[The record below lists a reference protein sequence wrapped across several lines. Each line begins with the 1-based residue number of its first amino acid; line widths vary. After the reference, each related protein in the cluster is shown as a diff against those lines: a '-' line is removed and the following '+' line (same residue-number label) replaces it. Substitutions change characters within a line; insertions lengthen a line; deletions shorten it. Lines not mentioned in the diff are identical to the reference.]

1 MELELGRIK
10 NNTISLEKEQQTFL
24 ETNIGK
30 VINTTVDIG
39 LKYLLPD
46 IIENEVINIKNT
58 LIKEG
63 WQKGLEKIIE
73 EGINIGKSAVGIFTG
88 KFENIE
94 QIKKTVENGGIIDS
108 ASSLLDNILNRCTE
122 KGLINKKVKN
132 AITKGKNILVD
143 NISSNLEEMI
153 ENQSNIF
160 GKIKESSNN
169 WRSAYM
175 KKDFKIMDKEYSNLE
190 KYMKEI
196 IPLEKIITDV
206 RKIENIHNIIKNN
219 GGNFELTNNQ
229 LELANILIK

>member
-1 MELELGRIK
+1 MELELENVK
-10 NNTISLEKEQQTFL
+10 NNNISLEENQQTFL

-30 VINTTVDIG
+30 IINTTLDIG

-46 IIENEVINIKNT
+46 IIENEVINIKDT

-63 WQKGLEKIIE
+63 WKKGLEKIIE
-73 EGINIGKSAVGIFTG
+73 EGINIGKSAAGIFTG
-88 KFENIE
+88 KFENID

-122 KGLINKKVKN
+122 KGLINKNVKN
-132 AITKGKNILVD
+132 AITKGKNILID

-160 GKIKESSNN
+160 GKIKESSDN

-175 KKDFKIMDKEYSNLE
+175 KKDFNIMDKEYNNLE

-196 IPLEKIITDV
+196 IPLEKVITDV

-229 LELANILIK
+229 LELANMLIK

>member
-10 NNTISLEKEQQTFL
+10 NNNISLEKEQQSFL

-30 VINTTVDIG
+30 VINTTLDIG

-88 KFENIE
+88 KFENID

-122 KGLINKKVKN
+122 KGLINKKIKN

-175 KKDFKIMDKEYSNLE
+175 KKDFKVMDKEYSNLE
-190 KYMKEI
+190 QYMKKI

>member
-10 NNTISLEKEQQTFL
+10 NNNISLEKEQQTFL

-30 VINTTVDIG
+30 VINATLDIG

>member
-1 MELELGRIK
+1 
-10 NNTISLEKEQQTFL
+10 
-24 ETNIGK
+24 
-30 VINTTVDIG
+30 
-39 LKYLLPD
+39 
-46 IIENEVINIKNT
+46 
-58 LIKEG
+58 
-63 WQKGLEKIIE
+63 
-73 EGINIGKSAVGIFTG
+73 
-88 KFENIE
+88 
-94 QIKKTVENGGIIDS
+94 
-108 ASSLLDNILNRCTE
+108 
-122 KGLINKKVKN
+122 
-132 AITKGKNILVD
+132 
-143 NISSNLEEMI
+143 MI

>member
-10 NNTISLEKEQQTFL
+10 NNNISLEKEQQSFL

-30 VINTTVDIG
+30 VINTTLDIG

-88 KFENIE
+88 KFENID

-122 KGLINKKVKN
+122 KGLINKKIKN

-175 KKDFKIMDKEYSNLE
+175 KKDFKVMDKEYSNLE
-190 KYMKEI
+190 QYMKEI

>member
-10 NNTISLEKEQQTFL
+10 NNNISLEKEQQTFL